1 MINGGSDEKES
12 KEEFKV
18 EETSAKITTEEE
30 EVKEAP
36 SEAEEAV
43 NEALIRTACLV
54 INKVTVNIT
63 KIPELAFDED
73 ETNQLASL
81 WKPFIPT
88 VPPVAL
94 AVIGTVIIIGGKI
107 ALYFSLKEKK
117 ITGTEPSTKVEEKV
131 QNA

>member
-1 MINGGSDEKES
+1 VTNGGSDGKES

-18 EETSAKITTEEE
+18 EETSAEITTEEE
-30 EVKEAP
+30 EKETP

-54 INKVTVNIT
+54 ISKVTVNVT

-88 VPPVAL
+88 MPPVAL

>member
-1 MINGGSDEKES
+1 MTNGGSDEKES

-18 EETSAKITTEEE
+18 EETSAEIIPEEE
-30 EVKEAP
+30 EKEAP

-54 INKVTVNIT
+54 ISKVTVNIT

-81 WKPFIPT
+81 WKSFIPT
-88 VPPVAL
+88 MPPVAL

>member
-1 MINGGSDEKES
+1 MTNGGSNGKES

-18 EETSAKITTEEE
+18 EETSAEITTEEE
-30 EVKEAP
+30 EKETP

-54 INKVTVNIT
+54 ISKVTVNVT

-81 WKPFIPT
+81 WKPFIPAM
-88 VPPVAL
+88 PPVAL
-94 AVIGTVIIIGGKI
+94 AVIGTVIIIGGKV

>member
-18 EETSAKITTEEE
+18 EETSAEITAEEE
-30 EVKEAP
+30 EKETP

-54 INKVTVNIT
+54 ISKVTVNVT

-88 VPPVAL
+88 MPPVAL
-94 AVIGTVIIIGGKI
+94 AVIGTVIIIGGKV

>member
-1 MINGGSDEKES
+1 MTNGGSNGKES

-18 EETSAKITTEEE
+18 EETSAEITAEEE
-30 EVKEAP
+30 EKETP

-54 INKVTVNIT
+54 ISKVTVNVT

-94 AVIGTVIIIGGKI
+94 AVIGTVIIIGGKV

>member
-1 MINGGSDEKES
+1 MTNGGSDGKES

-18 EETSAKITTEEE
+18 EETSAEITTEEE
-30 EVKEAP
+30 EKETP

-54 INKVTVNIT
+54 ISKVTVNVT

-88 VPPVAL
+88 MPPVAL
-94 AVIGTVIIIGGKI
+94 AVIGTVIIIGGKV

>member
-18 EETSAKITTEEE
+18 EETSAEIITEEE
-30 EVKEAP
+30 EKETP

-54 INKVTVNIT
+54 ISKVTVNVT

-88 VPPVAL
+88 MPPVAL
-94 AVIGTVIIIGGKI
+94 AVIGTVIIIGGKV

>member
-1 MINGGSDEKES
+1 MTNGGSNEKES

-18 EETSAKITTEEE
+18 EETSAEIITEEE
-30 EVKEAP
+30 EKETP

-54 INKVTVNIT
+54 ISKVTVNIT

-88 VPPVAL
+88 MPPVAL
-94 AVIGTVIIIGGKI
+94 AVIGTVIIIGGKV